1 METYESGYGKEIAG
15 LLGKKKIE
23 EYDDTKSKKLRS
35 VDYLVLTEVVYELV
49 RLM

>member
-1 METYESGYGKEIAG
+1 METCESGYGKEIAG
-15 LLGKKKIE
+15 LLKNKTIE
-23 EYDDTKSKKLRS
+23 EYDNTKSKNCVC